1 MFYLAQLHDDIL
13 EGPPGAL
20 LATAQNIVVAR
31 QQRAVVAGL
40 DLGLG
45 FRV

>member
-13 EGPPGAL
+13 EGTPGAL
-20 LATAQNIVVAR
+20 LTTTQNVVVAR
-31 QQRAVVAGL
+31 EQRAVVAGL